1 MGGEGMI
8 RCRKTTGR
16 APPPLLILT
25 FIKTWPFSPRGFTK
39 QEVKCREGNWQ
50 GEKTSSKLFSCETR
64 LRMIP
69 PPPLPHTSQSG
80 PRVGISPQTATNHL
94 SWKILWSLVRGK
106 PRRLF
111 PAERS
116 REGGGHRGPNPALGR
131 WPLPRSQA
139 AALVAGGGSARA
151 QRGEGGKGQV
161 RSHPRLEATPAATD
175 PGRHAP
181 CRKVRGNTDAG
192 AEGRSCLSSAL
203 PLPAPYGPALACVPP
218 AQPGQQ
224 RRLPGTRASSAAT
237 LAGRGLGRGAGT
249 LGLAPSTTLPSSGS
263 EYRPSGLAAA
273 AAAPHPRPPGCSAE
287 PWEATLELPAGW
299 GPRSA
304 GGPRSRY
311 RPRQSATPPEK
322 ARYVQLISTS
332 NG

>member
-1 MGGEGMI
+1 
-8 RCRKTTGR
+8 
-16 APPPLLILT
+16 
-25 FIKTWPFSPRGFTK
+25 
-39 QEVKCREGNWQ
+39 
-50 GEKTSSKLFSCETR
+50 
-64 LRMIP
+64 MIP

-94 SWKILWSLVRGK
+94 SWKIHQGDCSLPRGAARTAGTGAPTWLWGGGLSPG
-106 PRRLF
+106 RRPQLWR
-111 PAERS
+111 PGAGAQERS
-116 REGGGHRGPNPALGR
+116 G
-131 WPLPRSQA
+131 
-139 AALVAGGGSARA
+139 
-151 QRGEGGKGQV
+151 GEGGKGQV

-175 PGRHAP
+175 PGRDAP
-181 CRKVRGNTDAG
+181 CREVRGNTDAG
-192 AEGRSCLSSAL
+192 AEGRSCRSSAL

-237 LAGRGLGRGAGT
+237 LAGRGLGREAGT
-249 LGLAPSTTLPSSGS
+249 LGLALSTPTLPSSGS
-263 EYRPSGLAAA
+263 KYRPSGLAAA
-273 AAAPHPRPPGCSAE
+273 AAAPHPHPPGCSAE

-299 GPRSA
+299 GPGSA

>member
-25 FIKTWPFSPRGFTK
+25 FMKTWPFSPRGFTK

-94 SWKILWSLVRGK
+94 SWKILWSLARGK

-139 AALVAGGGSARA
+139 AALVAGGGSAGTQERS
-151 QRGEGGKGQV
+151 GGK
-161 RSHPRLEATPAATD
+161 
-175 PGRHAP
+175 
-181 CRKVRGNTDAG
+181 
-192 AEGRSCLSSAL
+192 
-203 PLPAPYGPALACVPP
+203 
-218 AQPGQQ
+218 
-224 RRLPGTRASSAAT
+224 
-237 LAGRGLGRGAGT
+237 AGRGRFVRTRGSRPHPLRQTPDAMPPAGRSGETPMLARRVAPASARPSGSPPPT
-249 LGLAPSTTLPSSGS
+249 ARRSPAFRPLSRGNSAACRGLAP
-263 EYRPSGLAAA
+263 A
-273 AAAPHPRPPGCSAE
+273 
-287 PWEATLELPAGW
+287 
-299 GPRSA
+299 
-304 GGPRSRY
+304 
-311 RPRQSATPPEK
+311 RPR
-322 ARYVQLISTS
+322 R
-332 NG
+332 